1 MVEAHKIFQGKDLS
15 TDRQTHGYLPIPDWL
30 FSYQQGWLRPDLIAG
45 LTTAAVVIPKA
56 MAYATIAGLPVQVGL
71 YTALVP
77 LAIYALMGTS
87 RPLSVSTTTTIAVLT
102 ATELSQVVPGEDP
115 TSLLKAS
122 AMLTLLVGGILVL
135 ASLLRLGFIAN
146 FISEPVLVG
155 FKAGI
160 GLVIVLDQIPKIL
173 GIHIPRASFF
183 HNVLA
188 IVRGAP
194 EAKLTTLAVGLAMIV
209 LLVGIERFLP
219 QVPAPL
225 IAVAVGIMA
234 ARFLGLQEHGVELV
248 GRIPQGL
255 PSITIPEF
263 SLVQELWPG
272 ALGIA
277 LMSFT
282 ETIAAGRAFAK
293 SEEPPLRP
301 NRELLAT
308 GIANAGGS
316 FVGAMPAGG
325 GTSQTAVNRRAGA
338 RTQLSELVTATVAL
352 ATILLLAPLL
362 ALMPQ
367 ATLAAVVIVYSIGL
381 IQPKEFQAILNIR
394 RTEFTW
400 ALTALAGVV
409 LLGTLKGIIVAIVV
423 SLVALASQVADPPVY
438 VLGRKPGTN
447 VFRARSKE
455 HPEDETFP
463 GLLLLRLE
471 GRIFFA
477 NAGNIGQK
485 IRLLVNEAQPKVVVL
500 DFRAVFDLEYS
511 ALKALSEG
519 EKRLRDLGVTTW
531 LVGLNPGVLQMVQR
545 APLGKDL
552 GREKMQF
559 NLESAV
565 QKYSEQFAGTRVRQ
579 DSPQIIR

>member
-1 MVEAHKIFQGKDLS
+1 
-15 TDRQTHGYLPIPDWL
+15 
-30 FSYQQGWLRPDLIAG
+30 
-45 LTTAAVVIPKA
+45 
-56 MAYATIAGLPVQVGL
+56 
-71 YTALVP
+71 
-77 LAIYALMGTS
+77 
-87 RPLSVSTTTTIAVLT
+87 
-102 ATELSQVVPGEDP
+102 
-115 TSLLKAS
+115 
-122 AMLTLLVGGILVL
+122 
-135 ASLLRLGFIAN
+135 
-146 FISEPVLVG
+146 
-155 FKAGI
+155 
-160 GLVIVLDQIPKIL
+160 
-173 GIHIPRASFF
+173 
-183 HNVLA
+183 LA
-188 IVRGAP
+188 IVRGA
-194 EAKLTTLAVGLAMIV
+194 AGAQLTTLAVGIAMIA
-209 LLVGIERFLP
+209 LLVGINQFLP
-219 QVPAPL
+219 RAPAPL
-225 IAVAVGIMA
+225 IAVAAGIIG
-234 ARFLGLQEHGVELV
+234 ARFLGLQAHGVELV

-255 PSITIPEF
+255 PSITLPEF
-263 SLVQELWPG
+263 SLAQELWPG

-308 GIANAGGS
+308 GIANAGGA

-338 RTQLSELVTATVAL
+338 RTQLAELVTAMVAL

-367 ATLAAVVIVYSIGL
+367 ATLAAVIIVYSIGL
-381 IQPKEFQAILNIR
+381 IQPAEFRAILNIR

-400 ALTALAGVV
+400 ALAAFAGVV

-423 SLVALASQVADPPVY
+423 SLVGLASQVADPPVY
-438 VLGRKPGTN
+438 ILGRKPGTN
-447 VFRARSKE
+447 VFRPRSKE

-471 GRIFFA
+471 GRVFFA

-485 IRLLVNEAQPKVVVL
+485 IRLLVNEAQPKVIVL
-500 DFRAVFDLEYS
+500 DFSAVFDLEYS

-519 EKRLRDLGVTTW
+519 EKRLRDLGVSTW

-545 APLGKDL
+545 SPLGKDL

-559 NLESAV
+559 SLELAV
-565 QKYSEQFAGTRVRQ
+565 EKYADLFAAVGVRQ
-579 DSPQIIR
+579 DPPQITR